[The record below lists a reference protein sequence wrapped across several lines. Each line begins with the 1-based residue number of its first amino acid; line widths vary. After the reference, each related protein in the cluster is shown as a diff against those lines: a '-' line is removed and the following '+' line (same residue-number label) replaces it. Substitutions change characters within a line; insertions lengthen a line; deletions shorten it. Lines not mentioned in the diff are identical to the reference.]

1 MEERDK
7 HVMLSRF
14 MKMTQLD
21 LGFAH
26 DLLEGTNW
34 NFDAAVR
41 DFQELQGQK
50 RLSAQRQAA
59 PKKISPKENPSNQIP
74 PKTSPKPSSPQRSPP
89 QKGSPKRNSP
99 PNGQMTQP
107 IPNRASPK
115 INGRGDDS
123 ISHNGGSSSPNA
135 LQHPQL
141 RDPPKSPGTKRLTRG
156 LSAANS
162 RLVITSR
169 QRVKDD
175 EESHNYQ
182 LVDTPRFTFILPDLL
197 VFPADFRAFVEKDL
211 IDSCTMVN
219 LENSGYLNWWAKTGA
234 CSKLWPMATTGD
246 GNCLLHAASLGM
258 WGFHDRQLTLRKA
271 LYKDLSDHQHTA
283 HMQKLKRRWRWQQ
296 TLANKESG
304 LVYSEEEW
312 EEEWKSLLKLAS
324 TIPRNHKFKNNGGK
338 PMGGGPLP
346 SVAEDQDYLDDDE
359 EIMYES
365 LEEFHVFVLC
375 HILRRPII
383 IVADTVLR
391 DSQGQPL
398 APIPFG
404 GIYLPVELHP
414 LECHRSPLVL
424 TYDASHFSA
433 LVPMEV
439 DSHRDTELK
448 KQPPVIPITDSNH
461 HLLTLHFIVDPGI
474 GWQWKDENHND
485 DKTNGIEE
493 DTSLHKLVYSP
504 KDKLKLL
511 QTYLELVRLEIPD
524 VHHQESSSPTQ
535 GDEWE
540 LLPPKENGMK
550 TVKVE
555 VARSNSSGSEKSD
568 RSGGKEKEKSR
579 SFGKKLKHFAGLD
592 KSKKGS
598 SRKDS
603 HEQFHIIEEKHKKD
617 RTSTEVTIQDVADRS
632 VVVAAKMDDV
642 RLQGVE
648 EMIRNYLESAKTR
661 FHEEVALKRMI
672 AAENRSRQQQRIQRE
687 QRPHDVCID
696 DDERT
701 NEAAYHFASLPRVH
715 VNGPM
720 SSRGNHDYPD
730 NGRGVQYV
738 HATSSNPGSPAMERV
753 NNGTSYNPAAKRQG
767 GTYSPQPVRA
777 HYNPPQPR
785 YQAQTQSPQFQRTV
799 PIQRLHINDRNQEIR
814 SNSNPYATHVRG
826 RRVPIEEE
834 ATRQCRTFGC
844 KYFGSEKTDFLCSHC
859 YESIIRK
866 KQPLMR

>member
-26 DLLEGTNW
+26 DLLEGQHW

-41 DFQELQGQK
+41 DFKVLQGQR

-59 PKKISPKENPSNQIP
+59 PP
-74 PKTSPKPSSPQRSPP
+74 PKTSPKPSSSRPSPAKPSSPQRSPP
-89 QKGSPKRNSP
+89 QKVSPQRISP
-99 PNGQMTQP
+99 PNGQMVQP
-107 IPNRASPK
+107 VPSRASPQM
-115 INGRGDDS
+115 NGRGGHS
-123 ISHNGGSSSPNA
+123 TTQNGGGTSPNV
-135 LQHPQL
+135 LQQPKM

-156 LSAANS
+156 LSAVNTK
-162 RLVITSR
+162 LVSYGR
-169 QRVKDD
+169 QRVIDD

-182 LVDTPRFTFILPDLL
+182 LVETPRYTFTLPDLL
-197 VFPADFRAFVEKDL
+197 VYPADFRAHVEKDL

-219 LENSGYLNWWAKTGA
+219 LENSGYLNWWQKTGT
-234 CSKLWPMATTGD
+234 CPKLWPMVTTGD

-283 HMQKLKRRWRWQQ
+283 HMQKLKRRWRWHQ

-312 EEEWKSLLKLAS
+312 EEEWKGLLKLAS
-324 TIPRNHKFKNNGGK
+324 TVPRNHKFKNNGSK

-346 SVAEDQDYLDDDE
+346 SVAEDQDYVDDGE

-404 GIYLPVELHP
+404 GIYLPVELNP
-414 LECHRSPLVL
+414 VECHRSPLVL

-439 DSHRDTELK
+439 DSHRDSHMELK
-448 KQPPVIPITDSNH
+448 KRPPVIPITDSKH

-474 GWQWKDENHND
+474 GWQWKDENHNV
-485 DKTNGIEE
+485 DKTNGTDGG
-493 DTSLHKLVYSP
+493 DTAIRKLFYSP
-504 KDKLKLL
+504 GDKLKLL
-511 QTYLELVRLEIPD
+511 QKYLELVRLEIPD

-535 GDEWE
+535 GEEWE

-555 VARSNSSGSEKSD
+555 VTRSNSSGSEKSD

-579 SFGKKLKHFAGLD
+579 SFGKKLKHLAGLD
-592 KSKKGS
+592 KGKKGS
-598 SRKDS
+598 SRKDG
-603 HEQFHIIEEKHKKD
+603 HEQFHIIEEKSQVERHPPHV
-617 RTSTEVTIQDVADRS
+617 SIQDVADRS
-632 VVVAAKMDDV
+632 VVVAAKMDDI
-642 RLQGVE
+642 RLQGHE
-648 EMIRNYLESAKTR
+648 EMIRNYMEAAKDR
-661 FHEEVALKRMI
+661 FQEEVTLKRMI
-672 AAENRSRQQQRIQRE
+672 AAENRSRQQHRVQRE
-687 QRPHDVCID
+687 QRPPEVYVD

-701 NEAAYHFASLPRVH
+701 NEAAYNFASLPCAR

-720 SSRGNHDYPD
+720 SSRVNHDYPD

-738 HATSSNPGSPAMERV
+738 NATGSNPGSPAMERV
-753 NNGTSYNPAAKRQG
+753 TSSTSYNPTAKRQG
-767 GTYSPQPVRA
+767 GTYSPQPVHA
-777 HYNPPQPR
+777 AQR

-799 PIQRLHINDRNQEIR
+799 PIQRLHIDDRNQEIR
-814 SNSNPYATHVRG
+814 SNANPYATHVRG
-826 RRVPIEEE
+826 RRVPLTGVEE
-834 ATRQCRTFGC
+834 ATRQCRTYGC
-844 KYFGSEKTDFLCSHC
+844 KYFGSEKTDYLCSHC
-859 YESIIRK
+859 YDSIMRK
-866 KQPLMR
+866 KKPAMR